1 MLTLQNQ
8 NLTLCVDPFGAQ
20 MMELGSKQGTQFLW
34 NGDKQ
39 YWPDRAPVLFPYV
52 ARLTDG
58 CYTLCG
64 ERYSMDIHGFAK
76 DSVFTIEEQSSD
88 SVTFCLRQTPET
100 LRQYPFRFTF
110 RVRYALRGWTVHVTY
125 SVCNEDE
132 KELPFGIGGH
142 PGFRVPLTGSTG
154 FEDYKLCFSQPCLP
168 DRIGFTGDCYLNGQT

>member
-58 CYTLCG
+58 CYMLCG

-76 DSVFTIEEQSSD
+76 DSCFHYRRAVFRTL
-88 SVTFCLRQTPET
+88 LR
-100 LRQYPFRFTF
+100 YVSFVF
-110 RVRYALRGWTVHVTY
+110 A
-125 SVCNEDE
+125 
-132 KELPFGIGGH
+132 
-142 PGFRVPLTGSTG
+142 
-154 FEDYKLCFSQPCLP
+154 
-168 DRIGFTGDCYLNGQT
+168 DREPNR